1 MAGSYEFNRR
11 FKVQIW
17 NQVLE
22 DFASYPDVESTIYSG
37 LDKEEYNAFPK
48 RITSECDRTE
58 IEFIQ
63 KDCVYAAIDNIRLGF
78 NPLLLNMASNYVP
91 GGGVRKGS
99 AAQEEEL
106 FRRSDYFR
114 HLHSRYYPLDEMC
127 NIISD
132 KVLFYRLGSDMN
144 YGLMKTPTK
153 IDCIAAAALRHP
165 SLDKSGMRFYK
176 KEERELFKEKI
187 RMLFYSAYKH
197 GNDCLLLSAWGCGA
211 FGCPTEHVASL
222 FKEVVAENEG
232 RFKKIIFAIFDEHNF
247 IRFKNGYEK
256 GVGDLKK
263 LEGRYAEKVDV
274 VKDAN

>member
-1 MAGSYEFNRR
+1 MSASYEFNRK
-11 FKVQIW
+11 FKIQVW

-22 DFASYPDVESTIYSG
+22 DFANYPDTDSIVYSG
-37 LDKEEYNAFPK
+37 LDKEEYNKLPK
-48 RITSECDRTE
+48 KVEKTE
-58 IEFIQ
+58 LEFVQ

-114 HLHSRYYPLDEMC
+114 HLHHQYYPLDEMC
-127 NIISD
+127 NIISE
-132 KVLFYRLGSDMN
+132 KVLFYRLGADALYN
-144 YGLMKTPTK
+144 LMKTPTE
-153 IDCIAAAALRHP
+153 IDCIAAAALRQP
-165 SLDKSGMRFYK
+165 TLDRSGMRFYNQD
-176 KEERELFKEKI
+176 EADLFKEKI

-197 GNDCLLLSAWGCGA
+197 GNDCLILSAWGCGA
-211 FGCPTEHVASL
+211 FGCPTEHVAAL
-222 FKEVVAENEG
+222 FKEVIDENEG
-232 RFKKIIFAIFDEHNF
+232 RFKKIVFAIFDEHNF

-263 LEGRYAEKVDV
+263 LEDRYKEKVV
-274 VKDAN
+274 VIKDSD